1 MAADRALSVR
11 EAATTDLRGIG
22 AVLRLPDPASR
33 PPDVQNDIIR
43 FFGKLG
49 VIEAPG
55 GVEFGICAY
64 EKRDFLVEGLEQHR
78 ESGELLYAIDD
89 EFLMPVAPNLPDA
102 NQPDLARA
110 FAIRVRRSEG
120 VIFAPGAW
128 HWVPYPLKKGRSFA
142 LVGFAIDTPKNDF
155 FSQALNPPL
164 KILA

>member
-1 MAADRALSVR
+1 MGGNRALSVR
-11 EAATTDLRGIG
+11 DAATSDLSGLA
-22 AVLRLPDPASR
+22 AVLRLPDPTSR
-33 PPDVQNDIIR
+33 PPDVENDIIR

-64 EKRDFLVEGLEQHR
+64 EHRDFLVEGLEQHR
-78 ESGELLYAIDD
+78 GSGELLYAIDD
-89 EFLMPVAPNLPDA
+89 DFLMPVAPNLPDT
-102 NQPDLARA
+102 NQPDLSRA

-128 HWVPYPLKKGRSFA
+128 HWVPYPLKKGKSFA

-155 FSQALNPPL
+155 FSHVLSPPL